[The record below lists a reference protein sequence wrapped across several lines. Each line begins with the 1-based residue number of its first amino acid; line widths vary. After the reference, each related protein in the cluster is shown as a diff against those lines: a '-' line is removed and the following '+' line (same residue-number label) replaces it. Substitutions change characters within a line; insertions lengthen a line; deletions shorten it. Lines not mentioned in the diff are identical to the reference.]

1 MGQVLSCVY
10 RFSKGETDFNANGIA
25 DRDELIEFVL
35 KRVEVLIDEKVT
47 AIKNG
52 KNVII

>member
-1 MGQVLSCVY
+1 MSCAS

-35 KRVEVLIDEKVT
+35 KRVEVLIDEKLQQP
-47 AIKNG
+47 KKMFDNG
-52 KNVII
+52 K

>member
-1 MGQVLSCVY
+1 MGQVMSCVS

-35 KRVEVLIDEKVT
+35 KRVEVLIDEKLQQP
-47 AIKNG
+47 KKMFDNG
-52 KNVII
+52 K